1 MVRVNTAAHG
11 TANGIKSPFY
21 AEKAATA
28 NSGNG
33 KLTHNYRLMLY
44 RVLTSIS
51 SPCEARK
58 GRKPRD
64 VYRSDKQP
72 RRYYNLP
79 PAFCQSDRIHGK
91 VFSMNPKY
99 EKLAF
104 AGVLVALGIVL
115 PFAGSHGLG
124 IAGTVLLPMHIPVF
138 ICGLVC
144 GGALGAACGFI
155 LPILSSLLTGMP
167 AVYPMM
173 VIMSFELMTYGAVS
187 GFLYS
192 RTKLGKIR
200 FGVYPA
206 MIAAMICG
214 RAVYALVFRILL
226 SISGQLRALTA
237 WGAFVTGLPGIT
249 VQLLLI
255 PPAAVALRRFAVR
268 DRGRKNAL
276 LSALNLISEDTAA
289 CVVIKG
295 GVIVRTEYGRGI
307 EPMMKLYESGILK
320 DAFVVDKIVGKAAAM
335 IMTLGGVKSCYGI
348 TVSRSAEK
356 WLKKSGIPLEYE
368 NLIDSIR
375 NRTGDGICPMEQ
387 TVAEIENADDALCA
401 LKDKIKELNSAK
413 RRIQNDL

>member
-1 MVRVNTAAHG
+1 
-11 TANGIKSPFY
+11 
-21 AEKAATA
+21 
-28 NSGNG
+28 
-33 KLTHNYRLMLY
+33 
-44 RVLTSIS
+44 
-51 SPCEARK
+51 
-58 GRKPRD
+58 
-64 VYRSDKQP
+64 
-72 RRYYNLP
+72 
-79 PAFCQSDRIHGK
+79 
-91 VFSMNPKY
+91 MNPKY

-115 PFAGSHGLG
+115 PFAVSHGLG

-144 GGALGAACGFI
+144 GGALGTACGFI

-167 AVYPMM
+167 AVSP
-173 VIMSFELMTYGAVS
+173 
-187 GFLYS
+187 
-192 RTKLGKIR
+192 
-200 FGVYPA
+200 
-206 MIAAMICG
+206 MICG

-307 EPMMKLYESGILK
+307 GPMMKLYESGILK

-348 TVSRSAEK
+348 TVS
-356 WLKKSGIPLEYE
+356 
-368 NLIDSIR
+368 
-375 NRTGDGICPMEQ
+375 
-387 TVAEIENADDALCA
+387 
-401 LKDKIKELNSAK
+401 
-413 RRIQNDL
+413 

>member
-1 MVRVNTAAHG
+1 
-11 TANGIKSPFY
+11 
-21 AEKAATA
+21 
-28 NSGNG
+28 
-33 KLTHNYRLMLY
+33 
-44 RVLTSIS
+44 
-51 SPCEARK
+51 
-58 GRKPRD
+58 
-64 VYRSDKQP
+64 
-72 RRYYNLP
+72 
-79 PAFCQSDRIHGK
+79 
-91 VFSMNPKY
+91 MNPKY

-115 PFAGSHGLG
+115 PFAVSHGLG

-144 GGALGAACGFI
+144 GGALGTACGFI

-307 EPMMKLYESGILK
+307 GPMMKLYESGILK

-335 IMTLGGVKSCYGI
+335 IMTLGGV
-348 TVSRSAEK
+348 
-356 WLKKSGIPLEYE
+356 
-368 NLIDSIR
+368 
-375 NRTGDGICPMEQ
+375 
-387 TVAEIENADDALCA
+387 
-401 LKDKIKELNSAK
+401 
-413 RRIQNDL
+413 